1 MINNNEYYNLKKLF
15 ASAIFNVGFSSILID
30 NFYAGLNKIYGPH
43 LTSYQ
48 FVDDRKGFYVQLSN
62 TTASDDELNIKR
74 IFYQALEDTILQ
86 NTIVQNLL
94 YSINKDITIYYINLI
109 RAHKIIDIFPIMNM
123 TANASVNTKVFGIM
137 II

>member
-1 MINNNEYYNLKKLF
+1 MINNNEYYDLKKLF

-30 NFYAGLNKIYGPH
+30 NFYVGLYKIYGSQ
-43 LTSYQ
+43 LSSYQ

-62 TTASDDELNIKR
+62 TATSDDELNVKR

-86 NTIVQNLL
+86 NTMVQNLL

-123 TANASVNTKVFGIM
+123 TTNASANTKVFGIM